1 MKKWRKTLLLTL
13 LAVFSVVIL
22 CLALRPRE
30 PAYQGK
36 GLSVWLRELDTW
48 PGKSSEPATKAL
60 REIGTN
66 ALPYLIPA
74 LQAEDSALKV
84 KLAKLLGRQ
93 NLIRLGLRFADENS
107 DTAYKALL
115 ILGSTASNAIPEIA
129 RMLNQQNMTGSA
141 GMALFAIGG
150 ISIPTLVEACHH
162 TNPSVRTEAAFILC
176 KLTPTGRRGYSTTY
190 YPSGSTNPVSR
201 FVMTIG
207 DDDMAALA
215 ANLNDSRAAV
225 RRASAEALLR
235 HSGIAKPALPGLLKA
250 LEDPDLDV
258 RKAAAEALKTIDPE
272 TASKAG
278 VK

>member
-1 MKKWRKTLLLTL
+1 MRILLLVLTL
-13 LAVFSVVIL
+13 LAALGVVLL

-36 GLSVWLRELDTW
+36 RLSAWMRELDSW
-48 PGKSSEPATKAL
+48 PGKSSEPATRAV

-66 ALPYLIPA
+66 ALPYLISV

-84 KLAKLLGRQ
+84 KLSTLLERQ
-93 NLIRLGLRFADENS
+93 NLIRFRFRFADENS

-190 YPSGSTNPVSR
+190 SPSGSTNPVFPVLGALVCVVVR
-201 FVMTIG
+201 LLGLRYEVNVPAPPG
-207 DDDMAALA
+207 DGPD
-215 ANLNDSRAAV
+215 RA
-225 RRASAEALLR
+225 
-235 HSGIAKPALPGLLKA
+235 P
-250 LEDPDLDV
+250 
-258 RKAAAEALKTIDPE
+258 
-272 TASKAG
+272 
-278 VK
+278 